1 EDSLGTPGGLGSGFP
16 PSPAEDRSL
25 NRLSWG
31 SLLHRLVELKGNQKI
46 NNATGVKLVS
56 LQSSM
61 FSSDMS
67 LSESDGNDCF
77 FPLEESLASE
87 AVATIA
93 QSLSEASH
101 LLGCSKLILPDCLMH
116 NISQELVHLALS
128 EPCGLRGAL
137 VDLCVERGDQDSP
150 TSVDQIAVDAY
161 VVPTFQVT
169 LVLRLESSGLWP
181 KVQKLLKGSGS
192 PQTPLKH
199 QPTLRLSRSFRAIK
213 KKLYCSGELLIE
225 ECC

>member
-1 EDSLGTPGGLGSGFP
+1 MSFSINQSLDGSFP
-16 PSPAEDRSL
+16 PSPAEDRGL

-31 SLLHRLVELKGNQKI
+31 SLLQRLVELKGNQREQQC
-46 NNATGVKLVS
+46 NWSESGSVADLS
-56 LQSSM
+56 LSDCD
-61 FSSDMS
+61 SSD
-67 LSESDGNDCF
+67 CF
-77 FPLEESLASE
+77 SPLEESLASE
-87 AVATIA
+87 AVATIT

-101 LLGCSKLILPDCLMH
+101 MLGCSKLIVPDCLVH

-137 VDLCVERGDQDSP
+137 IDLCVDRGDQSSLC
-150 TSVDQIAVDAY
+150 SVDQIAVDAY

-169 LVLRLESSGLWP
+169 LVLRQESGGLWP
-181 KVQKLLKGSGS
+181 KVQKLLKGRQS
-192 PQTPLKH
+192 PQTPTKH